1 MMYQCGRCGLT
12 RASGQEIGVIQKCKC
27 PWDFVQPTPPQR
39 TWVGL
44 NSEEIR
50 KAKHHMVE
58 GAYQYSFKQGAE
70 WAEAQLKEK
79 NT

>member
-1 MMYQCGRCGLT
+1 MTNNEYLQQQYREDMRSRNWISFNDWVAQRNP
-12 RASGQEIGVIQKCKC
+12 Q
-27 PWDFVQPTPPQR
+27 PQR

-44 NSEEIR
+44 TDEEIR

-58 GAYQYSFKQGAE
+58 GAYQYSFKQGAK